1 MLDELYAII
10 LLCWMSYLLVGLILH
25 IIMAMLKKLNCIFFS
40 YLLTVLLLLYSIAYS
55 VMGLH
60 KESKLLFWLPLDIL
74 KTVFLDGLKRAGSQN
89 E

>member
-1 MLDELYAII
+1 MLDELSA
-10 LLCWMSYLLVGLILH
+10 CWPYSPYRYGYVEEVELY
-25 IIMAMLKKLNCIFFS
+25 FFS

-55 VMGLH
+55 VMGLQ